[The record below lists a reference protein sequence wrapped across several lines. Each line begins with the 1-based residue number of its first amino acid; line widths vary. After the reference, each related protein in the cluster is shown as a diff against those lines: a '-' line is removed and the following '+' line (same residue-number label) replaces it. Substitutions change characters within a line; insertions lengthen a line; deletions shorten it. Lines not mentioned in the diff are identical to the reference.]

1 MLAYNI
7 ESLHNRCEGMK
18 QKSIILVSLA
28 IAVLLS
34 SCQLPSLFKWTKPAA
49 NMRITAFSEVSI
61 ADASIM
67 DRSPDGRWLIVYTYP
82 DPPYSEF
89 CIYKSKDLS
98 PVFCMPEEDDIGIT
112 LQPVAWSPD
121 SKKLALVE
129 RLPNV
134 PIDTDIW
141 ILNLETAHLEDITED
156 GISGILSVEMEVV
169 PYLDNAPAWSPDG
182 IWIAF
187 ARTSFTNDTH
197 SYETAL
203 YKIPALGGD
212 AEKVAV
218 VSDEPVAIPNGMLAW
233 LADGRLIYTPM
244 GKRPDGGI
252 LGLSA
257 VPVSGDQPAQT
268 IEGLREDVSRS
279 SLISVSPDSRYALL
293 LHEIMDDLGN
303 EYALIQLYNLQTGES
318 TPLKSPSPNT
328 TAWFARS
335 NWAAFAPDSSKVAY
349 VYESPTPTA
358 QWRLALVDIGSEEE
372 VVLKTFDARE
382 YYINYPLRWGE
393 DDVLMLRLV
402 QEEPPFPIQLLTV
415 K

>member
-1 MLAYNI
+1 
-7 ESLHNRCEGMK
+7 MK
-18 QKSIILVSLA
+18 QICKILVSIA
-28 IAVLLS
+28 ITVLLS
-34 SCQLPSLFKWTKPAA
+34 SCQLTSIFRRLKPAA
-49 NMRITAFSEVSI
+49 DMRITTSSEVSI
-61 ADASIM
+61 ADTSIM
-67 DRSPDGRWLIVYTYP
+67 DRSPDGQWLIVYTYP
-82 DPPYSEF
+82 NPPYSEF
-89 CIYKSKDLS
+89 CIYKSADLS
-98 PVFCMPEEDDIGIT
+98 PQFCMPEEDDKGIT

-141 ILNLETAHLEDITED
+141 VLNLETAHLEDITED
-156 GISGILSVEMEVV
+156 DISGILSAEMEVV
-169 PYLDNAPAWSPDG
+169 PFLDNAPAWSPDS

-187 ARTSFTNDTH
+187 ARTSYNNDMR

-218 VSDEPVAIPNGMLAW
+218 VSDEPVAVDNGILAW
-233 LADGRLIYTPM
+233 LADDRLIFTPR
-244 GKRPDGGI
+244 GERLDGSA

-257 VPVSGDQPAQT
+257 VPVSGNQPAQT
-268 IEGLREDVSRS
+268 IEEPGTDVFRS
-279 SLISVSPDSRYALL
+279 SLMSVSPDSRYALL
-293 LHEIMDDLGN
+293 LHEIKDDLGN
-303 EYALIQLYNLQTGES
+303 EYALIQLYNLKTGES
-318 TPLKSPSPNT
+318 TPLKAPSPNT
-328 TAWFARS
+328 TPGWFARS

-372 VVLKTFDARE
+372 VVLKTFDARK

-402 QEEPPFPIQLLTV
+402 EEESPFPIQLLTV